1 MAVFLFVVF
10 CMFFCHFGGSNL
22 CGNTKMILNGTLG
35 NSLVLYKLN
44 SNPNYAM
51 LYLKYTNYTSKKKLL
66 EHNFDSSKEDHQ
78 SNLNSNY
85 QFKKIDSS
93 VVIQKLQNDDER
105 DYELTVEKKDEFED
119 VCHIEVKVYEQISS
133 LTVVVTE
140 DSQNN
145 TCRVIMKC
153 LMQTGT
159 NVTFS
164 WMRDEEILSNDGST
178 LEISITKQNANSTFQ
193 CTAKNPVSEKS
204 SQYILSSACNPD
216 HGTSYS
222 SLLLYILVPILI
234 SVTVIV
240 VIVLIM
246 KKCKRGMSSKPF
258 GHLQSSPQSR
268 PPAPEPVSEQT
279 NEVTHT
285 LYSTVQK
292 PQIRHVYEAASN
304 SQPFSSVYELAGPC
318 RDDAQSQTIRNEET
332 RV

>member
-216 HGTSYS
+216 HG
-222 SLLLYILVPILI
+222 
-234 SVTVIV
+234 
-240 VIVLIM
+240 
-246 KKCKRGMSSKPF
+246 MSSKPF